1 MKTIRELCFEWDGIS
16 TLQLA
21 KCLEAREKER
31 DAAERERVKSA
42 LKEWVSQACKGY
54 ATIGSVLDAAY
65 PPPKPETLLA
75 GYWWERE
82 GGEGSWSCSE
92 YYEDFVPCDNHEYR
106 PASDPPPE
114 VTGKAALLPDASR
127 PSYWR
132 GNDDACEKITAILDG
147 KDNGS
152 GVCGEPLEALR
163 RRLLAL
169 VGKLKDGGE

>member
-1 MKTIRELCFEWDGIS
+1 MKTIRELVGDFSPIEW
-16 TLQLA
+16 LKMVA
-21 KCLEAREKER
+21 ALEAREKER
-31 DAAERERVKSA
+31 DEDERKRVQTA
-42 LKEWVSQACKGY
+42 LAGHI
-54 ATIGSVLDAAY
+54 TLDKMQELY
-65 PPPKPETLLA
+65 PPPKPEPVKLKA
-75 GYWWERE
+75 GWYWGRE
-82 GGEGSWSCSE
+82 KGKSWDGC
-92 YYEDFVPCDNHEYR
+92 YEFFTDFIPDDIMEYR

-132 GNDDACEKITAILDG
+132 GNDDGVRGACEKITAILDG
-147 KDNGS
+147 KDDGS